1 VWFNG
6 VCLFVVVLMEVVGKS
21 GDPGGK
27 RETFRGSGDGGRGQA
42 RPRERERDEVRWTR
56 RSASRGK

>member
-1 VWFNG
+1 
-6 VCLFVVVLMEVVGKS
+6 MEVVGKS